1 MKRPRQHTIVQFAWF
16 YFAVAGIILFSG
28 IVGMLTGSINSLPLL
43 IVLLGVALGFIMVG
57 QLMLLLA
64 RIETNTRQIAVQL
77 RRLSVRRDKLT
88 PSRTIS
94 VQRRGG

>member
-1 MKRPRQHTIVQFAWF
+1 MKRPQHNTIVQFAWL
-16 YFAVAGIILFSG
+16 YFAVAGIILFMG
-28 IVGMLTGSINSLPLL
+28 IVGMLTGGVTTLTVL
-43 IVLLGVALGFIMVG
+43 IAILGVALGFLMVG

-64 RIETNTRQIAVQL
+64 RIETNTRQIALQL

-94 VQRRGG
+94 IRQR